1 MKLIFKCAIPVL
13 ILAFSACASSSQ
25 KVDYSALA
33 KEQSFDYFFPSSNF
47 AKGFSSLDA
56 AEEYVNTATAKYVQT
71 IAQFKEM
78 GKAGRLKGPAR
89 EDDSVVVICFFY
101 ASDTGGSIN
110 LSEVD
115 KDDLPGVLRR
125 TTGSRLYFCV
135 LCNDR
140 AVVIPSFYTAPGY
153 SYRQNT
159 QPSYYNLSGNRY
171 DADYPSNW
179 GVDKAFS
186 YLRKEI
192 N

>member
-1 MKLIFKCAIPVL
+1 MKLIFKSAIPIL
-13 ILAFSACASSSQ
+13 ILAFSACASSSE
-25 KVDYSALA
+25 KVNYSALA

-47 AKGFSSLDA
+47 SKTFSSLDE

-71 IAQFKEM
+71 IAQFKAM
-78 GKAGRLKGPAR
+78 GKAGRLKGPSK
-89 EDDSVVVICFFY
+89 EGDVVVVHCFFY
-101 ASDTGGSIN
+101 ASNTNGSIN

-115 KDDLPGVLRR
+115 KDDMPGVLSR
-125 TTGSRLYFCV
+125 TIGSRLYFCV
-135 LCNDR
+135 LNNDR
-140 AVVIPSFYTAPGY
+140 AVVIPSFYVAQGY
-153 SYRQNT
+153 LYPDNT
-159 QPSYYNLSGNRY
+159 QPPYYNLSGNRY